1 MRINKFLSTK
11 NIDFIAM
18 KDTAKFLFN
27 QIIHSILFII
37 FGVISLI
44 SNPLTT
50 TLLKFIGHPFLS
62 YSLITILVPL
72 LCISILLIFLS
83 FKFFN
88 EVKSNYVDSILINNS
103 ISRKQL
109 LVTKFLLILFILF
122 VIIFFWFVYDLI
134 FFLSLKMNNYAIVY
148 SISMLINIFISFLF
162 LTIFSIISIK
172 FRQITSITLSSLLC
186 FLFFVPSLITRD
198 IIKNNNISV
207 SYSNNEISFSK
218 IVDKTGNYYI
228 ANIID
233 SNLYHINP
241 INYINNPNVINY
253 LIPSEWTL
261 SLYNNLFSKN
271 INVNDS
277 GTNSKYSLVNAKFQE
292 INSIEKASI
301 NNSSPILRGEDIN
314 PFSLDNYSY
323 VKMILNNIEVIFK
336 NSNTIDIKDNLEV
349 QNLISNIKSNLS
361 WNDSTMS
368 DKQLKTIRM
377 LTGIDTRFNQMFYM
391 IKYSY
396 ELNDKI
402 HLFLDSLKSKYSDE
416 FYNLMEFLITSEV
429 TQYNIFSSSNIMG
442 TGLSINDLYPDI
454 RVIDSSK
461 PIIKKDYEFISNDLI
476 RYVDNTPYY
485 LNKFGKYET
494 TNEFK
499 NFMTSININNYEEWK
514 IYFQKI
520 SLQYEEVNNFI
531 INLFSKASN
540 IIDFKLSNNYVS
552 LDNYSY
558 VLKLIPSEFIW
569 FSNIVIVLYVIS
581 SIPLIYLLFYFNKN
595 NRYYVI

>member
-1 MRINKFLSTK
+1 MKINKILSMK
-11 NIDFIAM
+11 NVDFSAM

-27 QIIHSILFII
+27 GIIHSLLFII
-37 FGVISLI
+37 FGAISLI
-44 SNPLTT
+44 SNPLVV
-50 TLLKFIGHPFLS
+50 TLLKFIEKSFLS
-62 YSLITILVPL
+62 YSLITILLPL
-72 LCISILLIFLS
+72 LCLSILLIFLS

-88 EVKSNYVDSILINNS
+88 EVKTNYVDSILINNS

-109 LVTKFLLILFILF
+109 LVTKFLLILFIVF
-122 VIIFFWFVYDLI
+122 VIIFFWFIYDLI
-134 FFLSLKMNNYAIVY
+134 FFLSLKMNDYAIVY
-148 SISMLINIFISFLF
+148 SISMFINIFISFLF

-172 FRQITSITLSSLLC
+172 FRHITSITLSSLLC
-186 FLFFVPSLITRD
+186 FLFFIPSFITRD
-198 IIKNNNISV
+198 IVKNNNVSIS
-207 SYSNNEISFSK
+207 YNNNQISFSK
-218 IVDKTGNYYI
+218 IIDETGTYYI

-233 SNLYHINP
+233 SNLYDINP

-277 GTNSKYSLVNAKFQE
+277 GTNSEYSLVNAKFKE

-301 NNSSPILRGEDIN
+301 NKSSPILRGQDIN

-323 VKMILNNIEVIFK
+323 VEMILDNIDAIFE

-349 QNLISNIKSNLS
+349 QNLINNIKSNLS
-361 WNDSTMS
+361 WNSSTMS

-402 HLFLDSLKSKYSDE
+402 HLFLDSLKSKYSNE
-416 FYNLMEFLITSEV
+416 FYTLMEFLITSEV
-429 TQYNIFSSSNIMG
+429 TQYNIFSSSNIMD
-442 TGLSINDLYPDI
+442 TGLSINDLYPEVKI
-454 RVIDSSK
+454 IDSSK
-461 PIIKKDYEFISNDLI
+461 PITKKDYEFILNDLI

-514 IYFQKI
+514 MYIQKM
-520 SLQYEEVNNFI
+520 SLQYEDVNNFI
-531 INLFSKASN
+531 INLFNKASN

-558 VLKLIPSEFIW
+558 VLKLIPSEFMW

-581 SIPLIYLLFYFNKN
+581 SIPLIYLLFYFNKK
-595 NRYYVI
+595 NRYNVI

>member
-1 MRINKFLSTK
+1 
-11 NIDFIAM
+11 
-18 KDTAKFLFN
+18 
-27 QIIHSILFII
+27 
-37 FGVISLI
+37 
-44 SNPLTT
+44 
-50 TLLKFIGHPFLS
+50 
-62 YSLITILVPL
+62 
-72 LCISILLIFLS
+72 
-83 FKFFN
+83 
-88 EVKSNYVDSILINNS
+88 
-103 ISRKQL
+103 
-109 LVTKFLLILFILF
+109 
-122 VIIFFWFVYDLI
+122 
-134 FFLSLKMNNYAIVY
+134 MNDYAIVY
-148 SISMLINIFISFLF
+148 SISMFINIFISFLF

-186 FLFFVPSLITRD
+186 FLFFIPSFITRD
-198 IIKNNNISV
+198 IIKNNNVSV
-207 SYSNNEISFSK
+207 SYSNNKISFSK

-233 SNLYHINP
+233 SNLYDINP

-253 LIPSEWTL
+253 LMPSEWTL
-261 SLYNNLFSKN
+261 SFYNKLFSKN

-277 GTNSKYSLVNAKFQE
+277 GTNSEYSLVNAKFKE
-292 INSIEKASI
+292 INSIEKSSI
-301 NNSSPILRGEDIN
+301 NKSSPILRGEDIN

-323 VKMILNNIEVIFK
+323 VEMILDNIEAIFE
-336 NSNTIDIKDNLEV
+336 NSNTIDINDNLEV
-349 QNLISNIKSNLS
+349 QNLINNIKSNLS
-361 WNDSTMS
+361 WNSSTMS

-402 HLFLDSLKSKYSDE
+402 HLFLDSLKSKYSNE
-416 FYNLMEFLITSEV
+416 FYTLMEFLITSEV
-429 TQYNIFSSSNIMG
+429 TQYNIFSSSNIMD
-442 TGLSINDLYPDI
+442 TGLSINDLYPEMRI
-454 RVIDSSK
+454 IDPSK
-461 PIIKKDYEFISNDLI
+461 PIIKKDYEFILNDLI

-514 IYFQKI
+514 IYIQKI
-520 SLQYEEVNNFI
+520 SLQYEDVNNFI
-531 INLFSKASN
+531 NSLFNKASN

-581 SIPLIYLLFYFNKN
+581 SIPLIYLLFYFNKK
-595 NRYYVI
+595 NRYNVI